1 MIGFCDEEEFVAARQ
16 VLQRANYTQRGIAQ
30 RLGRRQVL
38 AVSVVDL
45 PPWLTCTRQLSPLD
59 TLIRLFLLGVSVPFN
74 AAKDALAPMSLS
86 TWIRAGLLRADG
98 DSASVSSRL
107 KFVAVDDL
115 IIAADRPQSQPRA
128 SRDDVVMP
136 PALTSME
143 IANATIR
150 NPSRRTL
157 DVGTGSGILGLLAAA
172 HSRQV
177 VLTDSNPRAVA
188 IASFNAKLNNVQNT
202 DIREGSL
209 FEPVGDERFDLIV
222 SNPPFVISP
231 ENRFL
236 FRDAAVRG
244 DEFCQQLIQ
253 SAAAHLHI
261 GGYCQLQCNCI
272 HTYGEDWKD
281 ALGSWFKDLR
291 CDVLVWLMRTEAISD
306 YAMTW
311 IIGTEA
317 HEAEQLPDI
326 YDRWMSYYRSQRIEA
341 VSYLLL
347 TLRRTDR
354 KFAWTCIDDAP
365 RRILGPCSSEIAAA
379 FSLRDDHG
387 WTGDDAALLNRR
399 FRLNPDVTIQ
409 QSHAMRTDG
418 LRAVDTQFCKTR
430 GTQFT
435 IRVEPHIGGL
445 VARCDGRRTIRDI
458 LGEMSRILGQNTD
471 VTVAQT
477 LRIVH
482 TLIDR
487 GILLAADFTSEGEDV
502 ADRANA
508 K

>member
-1 MIGFCDEEEFVAARQ
+1 MIGVFDQEEFVAARE

-59 TLIRLFLLGVSVPFN
+59 TLIRLFLLGVNVPAN
-74 AAKDALAPMSLS
+74 AAKDALAPMSLA
-86 TWIRAGLLRADG
+86 TWIRAGLVRADE

-107 KFVAVDDL
+107 KLVAVDDL
-115 IIAADRPQSQPRA
+115 VIAADRPQSQRSA

-143 IANATIR
+143 VAYATIR

-157 DVGTGSGILGLLAAA
+157 DVGTGSGILGFLAAA
-172 HSRQV
+172 HSQQV

-202 DIREGSL
+202 DIREGGL
-209 FEPVGDERFDLIV
+209 FEPVGDERFDLII

-244 DEFCQQLIQ
+244 DEFCQQLIR
-253 SAAAHLHI
+253 SAAAHLHD
-261 GGYCQLQCNCI
+261 GGLCQLQCNCV
-272 HTYGEDWKD
+272 HAAGEDWKD
-281 ALGSWFKDLR
+281 ALAGWFKDLR

-311 IIGTEA
+311 IVGTEA
-317 HEAEQLPDI
+317 HDAEQLPEI

-341 VSYLLL
+341 VSYLLV

-354 KFAWTCIDDAP
+354 NFAWTCIDDTP
-365 RRILGPCSSEIAAA
+365 RRIVGPCASEIAAA

-387 WTGDDAALLNRR
+387 SIADDAALLNSHL
-399 FRLNPDVTIQ
+399 RLNPNIMIQ
-409 QSHAMRTDG
+409 QSHAMQTDG
-418 LRAVDTQFCKTR
+418 LRAIDTQLHQDG
-430 GTQFT
+430 GTEFT
-435 IRVEPHIGGL
+435 IRVEPHIGAF

-458 LGEMSRILGQNTD
+458 LGEMSRVLGQNTD
-471 VTVAQT
+471 VSVAQT
-477 LRIVH
+477 LRIVR

-487 GILLAADFTSEGEDV
+487 GILLAADFT
-502 ADRANA
+502 
-508 K
+508 